1 MSVPVGQRHIAET
14 PSNQRC
20 YAVDAC
26 VELALHTSLICSNR
40 KIFIPEKPETFTYS
54 VELAT
59 TAMMEAKKANR
70 IRIVE
75 GGNPKLISK
84 RLSHQENAIELL
96 KDLKD
101 WIPYCRR
108 ALHLRGSKVGKWYNM
123 TENALN
129 LVNKWHDSDVLRY
142 RNY

>member
-14 PSNQRC
+14 PSNQIC

-40 KIFIPEKPETFTYS
+40 NIFIPEKPETFTYS

-59 TAMMEAKKANR
+59 TAMMEAKRANR

-75 GGNPKLISK
+75 ER
-84 RLSHQENAIELL
+84 RLKSATSYGRHML
-96 KDLKD
+96 
-101 WIPYCRR
+101 
-108 ALHLRGSKVGKWYNM
+108 NM
-123 TENALN
+123 EI
-129 LVNKWHDSDVLRY
+129 VIFF
-142 RNY
+142 

>member
-1 MSVPVGQRHIAET
+1 
-14 PSNQRC
+14 
-20 YAVDAC
+20 
-26 VELALHTSLICSNR
+26 
-40 KIFIPEKPETFTYS
+40 
-54 VELAT
+54 
-59 TAMMEAKKANR
+59 MMEAKKANR

-75 GGNPKLISK
+75 GGNPKLISE